1 MSVKVHSAQTIGL
14 DAHIIDVELD
24 LSQGLHSFSL
34 VGLPD
39 KAVEESKE
47 RIGAAI
53 KNSGFVSPQKK
64 NQKVI
69 VSLAPADVKKEGP
82 VFDLSIAIAYLL
94 ASKQI
99 TFNPDKKLFLGEV
112 ALDGTL
118 RPIKGALFLAM
129 AAKEAGFEEIFLP
142 KENTREAS
150 LINGIKIF
158 GCLSLKEISLHL
170 SPPKIQEKR
179 ETDEKEENI
188 SFSIKEETPI
198 DFKTLDKTRRQ
209 SICFSEVKGQETAKR
224 GLEIAAA
231 GGHNILMVGPPG
243 TGKTM
248 LAKAFA
254 GILPDLSFEETLE
267 VTGIHSIAG
276 ILESEIAFER
286 PFRSPHHTSSY
297 VSLVG
302 GGNFPKPGEITL
314 AHRGVLFLDEFPEFE
329 RRVIEALRQPLEDKV
344 INVSRARGS
353 VRFPANFILIS
364 AANPCPCGNAGSLK
378 ECICSM
384 GALMRYRRKISGPI
398 VDRIDICINVPRVEH
413 EKLSDDSISLET
425 SAVIKNRVEKARL
438 AQNKRFSQ
446 KNKRNETLTNSD
458 MTTKDIKAFAPL
470 SETLKNT
477 LNQAAAKLDLSGRA
491 YHKVIKLAR
500 TIADLDDARDIAEN
514 HIFEALQYRPKQ
526 EI

>member
-14 DAHIIDVELD
+14 DARIIDVEID

-69 VSLAPADVKKEGP
+69 VSLAPADIKKEGP
-82 VFDLSIAIAYLL
+82 IFDLAIAIAYLL

-99 TFNPDKKLFLGEV
+99 RFDAGKKLFLGEV

-118 RPIKGALFLAM
+118 RPIKGALFLAL
-129 AAKEAGFEEIFLP
+129 AAKDAGFEEIFLP
-142 KENTREAS
+142 IDNAREAS
-150 LINGIKIF
+150 LINELKIF
-158 GCLSLKEISLHL
+158 GCKNLKEISAHL
-170 SPPKIQEKR
+170 YPPRKIVP
-179 ETDEKEENI
+179 ENESGEII
-188 SFSIKEETPI
+188 SFEIKPQEHI
-198 DFKTLDKTRRQ
+198 DFKTLKKPRQ
-209 SICFSEVKGQETAKR
+209 QTICFSDIKGQETAKR
-224 GLEIAAA
+224 GMEIAAA
-231 GGHNILMVGPPG
+231 GGHNVLMVGPPG

-254 GILPDLSFEETLE
+254 GILPDLSFAETLE
-267 VTGIHSIAG
+267 VTGIHSVSGA
-276 ILESEIAFER
+276 LEGDIAFER
-286 PFRSPHHTSSY
+286 PFRAPHHTASY

-329 RRVIEALRQPLEDKV
+329 RRVIESLRQPLEDKI
-344 INVSRARGS
+344 INISRARGTIK
-353 VRFPANFILIS
+353 FPANFILVS
-364 AANPCPCGNAGSLK
+364 AANPCPCGNAGTPK

-384 GALMRYRRKISGPI
+384 GALMHYRRKISGPI
-398 VDRIDICINVPRVEH
+398 VDRIDLYIDVPRIEL
-413 EKLSDDSISLET
+413 EKFSDDSINLET
-425 SAVIKNRVEKARL
+425 SIAIKNRVEKARSI
-438 AQNKRFSQ
+438 QRKRFSQ
-446 KNKRNETLTNSD
+446 KNKKNQALTNSE
-458 MTTKDIKAFAPL
+458 MTAKEIKAFAPL

-477 LNQAAAKLDLSGRA
+477 LNQAATKLDLSGRA

-500 TIADLDDARDIAEN
+500 TIADLDGAPDIAEN

-526 EI
+526 GV

>member
-14 DAHIIDVELD
+14 DARIIDVELD
-24 LSQGLHSFSL
+24 ISQGLHSFSL

-53 KNSGFVSPQKK
+53 KNSGFASPLQK

-69 VSLAPADVKKEGP
+69 VSLAPANIKKEGP
-82 VFDLSIAIAYLL
+82 LFDLSIAMAYLL
-94 ASKQI
+94 ASKQVNF
-99 TFNPDKKLFLGEV
+99 TPDKKLFLGEV

-118 RPIKGALFLAM
+118 RPIKGVLFLAM
-129 AAKEAGFEEIFLP
+129 AAKNAGFEEIFLP
-142 KENTREAS
+142 KGNTREAT
-150 LINGIKIF
+150 LIKGIKIF
-158 GCLSLKEISLHL
+158 GCTNLKEISLHL
-170 SPPKIQEKR
+170 SPPKIQSEK
-179 ETDEKEENI
+179 EGEENI
-188 SFSIKEETPI
+188 FFTIKEEKPI
-198 DFKTLDKTRRQ
+198 DFNHIDNTAYQ
-209 SICFSEVKGQETAKR
+209 STCFSEVKGQETAKR

-254 GILPDLSFEETLE
+254 GILPDLSFDETLE
-267 VTGIHSIAG
+267 VTGIHSVAG
-276 ILESEIAFER
+276 ILEGDIAVKR

-329 RRVIEALRQPLEDKV
+329 RRVIESLRQPLEDKV

-353 VRFPANFILIS
+353 VRFPANFILVS
-364 AANPCPCGNAGSLK
+364 AANPCPCGNAGTSK

-398 VDRIDICINVPRVEH
+398 IDRIDICIDVPSIEH
-413 EKLSDDSISLET
+413 EKLSDDSVSPET
-425 SAVIKNRVEKARL
+425 STMVKDRVEKAR
-438 AQNKRFSQ
+438 AIQTKRFSQ
-446 KNKRNETLTNSD
+446 RNKDTQTMTNSD

-477 LNQAAAKLDLSGRA
+477 LNQAATKLDLSGRA
-491 YHKVIKLAR
+491 YYKVIKLAR
-500 TIADLDDARDIAEN
+500 TIADLDGVLDITES

-526 EI
+526 GI

>member
-14 DAHIIDVELD
+14 NAHIIDVELD
-24 LSQGLHSFSL
+24 ISQGLHSFSL

-39 KAVEESKE
+39 KSVEESKE

-53 KNSGFVSPQKK
+53 KNSGFTSPQKK

-69 VSLAPADVKKEGP
+69 VSLAPSDVRKEGP
-82 VFDLSIAIAYLL
+82 IFDLSIAIAYLL

-99 TFNPDKKLFLGEV
+99 TFNAKNKLFIGEV

-118 RPIKGALFLAM
+118 RPVKGVLFLAL
-129 AAKEAGFEEIFLP
+129 AAKNAGFEEIFLP
-142 KENTREAS
+142 KENSREAS

-158 GCLSLKEISLHL
+158 GCNNLKEISLHL
-170 SPPKIQEKR
+170 CPPKILVEDGNENEK
-179 ETDEKEENI
+179 I
-188 SFSIKEETPI
+188 SFAIKEESPI
-198 DFKTLDKTRRQ
+198 NFQSLKKVRRQ

-254 GILPDLSFEETLE
+254 GILPEMSFDETVE
-267 VTGIHSIAG
+267 VTGIHSVAG
-276 ILESEIAFER
+276 ILESDIALDR

-329 RRVIEALRQPLEDKV
+329 RKAIESLRQPLEDKV
-344 INVSRARGS
+344 INISRARGTI
-353 VRFPANFILIS
+353 RFPANFILIS
-364 AANPCPCGNAGSLK
+364 AANPCPCGNAGTSK
-378 ECICSM
+378 ECICNM
-384 GALMRYRRKISGPI
+384 GDLMRYRRKISGPI
-398 VDRIDICINVPRVEH
+398 IDRVDICIDVPRIEH
-413 EKLSDDSISLET
+413 EKLSDNSTNLET
-425 SAVIKNRVEKARL
+425 SVVINSRVERAR
-438 AQNKRFSQ
+438 AIQRKRFSQ
-446 KNKRNETLTNSD
+446 KDKDNQTMTNSD
-458 MTTKDIKAFAPL
+458 MTTKDIKAFAHL
-470 SETLKNT
+470 SEALKNT
-477 LNQAAAKLDLSGRA
+477 LNQAATKLDLSGRA

-500 TIADLDDARDIAEN
+500 TIADLDGVSNIAEN

-526 EI
+526 DI

>member
-1 MSVKVHSAQTIGL
+1 MSVKVHAAQTIGL
-14 DAHIIDVELD
+14 DARIIDVELD

-69 VSLAPADVKKEGP
+69 VSLAPADIRKEGP
-82 VFDLSIAIAYLL
+82 IFDLSIAVAYLL

-99 TFNPDKKLFLGEV
+99 TFNPSKKLFLGEV

-118 RPIKGALFLAM
+118 RPIKGILFLAM
-129 AAKEAGFEEIFLP
+129 KAKESGFEEIFLP
-142 KENTREAS
+142 NANAREAA
-150 LINGIKIF
+150 LIKGIKVF
-158 GCLSLKEISLHL
+158 GCSNLKELSLHL
-170 SPPKIQEKR
+170 SPPETLDSKEGEDQNRPFEINQE
-179 ETDEKEENI
+179 E
-188 SFSIKEETPI
+188 SIN
-198 DFKTLDKTRRQ
+198 FKTLKKTGRQ
-209 SICFSEVKGQETAKR
+209 AICFSEVKGQETAKR

-248 LAKAFA
+248 LAKAFS
-254 GILPDLSFEETLE
+254 GILPDLSFDETLE
-267 VTGIHSIAG
+267 VTGIHSVVGTLEDDIA
-276 ILESEIAFER
+276 LER

-302 GGNFPKPGEITL
+302 GGNFPKPGEVTL

-329 RRVIEALRQPLEDKV
+329 RRVIESLRQPLEDKV
-344 INVSRARGS
+344 INISRAKGS
-353 VRFPANFILIS
+353 VKFPANFILIS
-364 AANPCPCGNAGSLK
+364 AANPCPCGNAGTSK

-384 GALMRYRRKISGPI
+384 GALLRYRRKISGPI
-398 VDRIDICINVPRVEH
+398 IDRIDICIDVPRIEH
-413 EKLSDDSISLET
+413 EKLSDDSTNLET
-425 SAVIKNRVEKARL
+425 STTIKNRVEKAREV
-438 AQNKRFSQ
+438 QRKRFSQ
-446 KNKRNETLTNSD
+446 KDKKTQMKTNSD
-458 MTTKDIKAFAPL
+458 MTTKEIKAFATLP
-470 SETLKNT
+470 EALKNT
-477 LNQAAAKLDLSGRA
+477 LNQAATKLDLSGRA

-500 TIADLDDARDIAEN
+500 TIADLEGEPDIQEN

-526 EI
+526 NI